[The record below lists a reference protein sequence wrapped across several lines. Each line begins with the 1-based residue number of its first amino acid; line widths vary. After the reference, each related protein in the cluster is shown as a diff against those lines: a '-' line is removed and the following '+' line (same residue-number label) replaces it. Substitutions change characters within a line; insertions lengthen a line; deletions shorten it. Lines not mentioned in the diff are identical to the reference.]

1 MQGERMAAELE
12 AARTAQRVLVPEQLT
27 PIEGYRIESA
37 YEPAQELSGDFYQV
51 LPAGGGATLLALGD
65 VSGKG
70 LTAAMTG
77 TLAIGVMRQLAVEGL
92 RPAELLAAL
101 NNRLVAAGPGGF
113 ITLVCVLVGA
123 KGEATLAKAGHLNPY
138 LDGDEFDLGASLPL
152 GLAAGVDYTELR
164 LTLQLGSKLT
174 LLSDGVVEAR
184 SPSGELLGFD
194 RTRGL
199 SARPAKEIAAA
210 ARDFG
215 QDDDITVLTIERT
228 VAATA

>member
-12 AARTAQRVLVPEQLT
+12 AARTAQRVLVPEHLA

-37 YEPAQELSGDFYQV
+37 YKPAQELSGDFYQV

-70 LTAAMTG
+70 LTAAITG

-92 RPAELLAAL
+92 RPAALLAAL
-101 NNRLVAAGPGGF
+101 NDRLVAAGSGGF
-113 ITLVCVLVGA
+113 ITLVCVLIGA
-123 KGEATLAKAGHLNPY
+123 SGEATLAKAGHLNPY
-138 LDGDEFDLGASLPL
+138 LDGDEVDLGASLPL
-152 GLAAGVDYTELR
+152 GVAAGADYTELG
-164 LTLQLGSKLT
+164 LTLQPGCRLT

-184 SPSGELLGFD
+184 SPSGELLGFE

-199 SARPAKEIAAA
+199 SARSAKEIADAA
-210 ARDFG
+210 KRFG
-215 QDDDITVLTIERT
+215 QDDDITVLIIERAPGEA
-228 VAATA
+228 V